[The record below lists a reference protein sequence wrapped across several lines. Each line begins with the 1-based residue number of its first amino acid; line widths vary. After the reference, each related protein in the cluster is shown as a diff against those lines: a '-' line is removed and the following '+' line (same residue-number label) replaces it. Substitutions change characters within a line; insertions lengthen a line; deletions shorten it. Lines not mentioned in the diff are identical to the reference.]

1 MDNDTLARVKVKARA
16 GLIRQLD
23 SNSGLASQ
31 LTTFHVAFGD
41 WRKLFTALDEV
52 NKVTAEDVQRV
63 ARKYFVPEA
72 RTVALTVQPPKG
84 QSLTVRPTKGGAQ

>member
-1 MDNDTLARVKVKARA
+1 VKTKARA

-31 LTTFHVAFGD
+31 LTTYSVAYGD
-41 WRKLFTALDEV
+41 WRKLFTSLDEL

-72 RTVALTVQPPKG
+72 RTVALTVQPKKKG
-84 QSLTVRPTKGGAQ
+84 SAQ